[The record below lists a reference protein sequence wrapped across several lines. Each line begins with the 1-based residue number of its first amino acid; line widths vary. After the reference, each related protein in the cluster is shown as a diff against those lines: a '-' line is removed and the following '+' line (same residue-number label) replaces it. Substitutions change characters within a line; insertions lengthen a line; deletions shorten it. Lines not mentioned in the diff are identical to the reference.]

1 MVVIDSHAM
10 ALMASAKEGDVA
22 ALRTALSGAD
32 ANAVECAA
40 KACSASTV

>member
-1 MVVIDSHAM
+1 MA

-22 ALRTALSGAD
+22 ALRAALSGAD

-40 KACSASTV
+40 NCSAAPVKRYSVL